1 MNVKQRHALADD
13 DEHDR
18 LVKVGD
24 SFWHALGKLA
34 AEHIAMMPPDLQDLT
49 TVYLQDACSIYGTE
63 YSKYLKERG

>member
-34 AEHIAMMPPDLQDLT
+34 AEHIAMMPPT
-49 TVYLQDACSIYGTE
+49 CKI
-63 YSKYLKERG
+63 